1 MRILDLVVDG
11 VAAGSLPGQ
20 RGTPTPGEPSP
31 QRSPTR
37 YRRAAPRAEQIGE
50 HLIWEQAA
58 AVHRYTDPTGTRCHR
73 SIVEWDVTT
82 IPVADDRGHIG
93 GRIHHGVV
101 RMRTDMD
108 VEATGLLGPI
118 DDELAPCLVQ
128 VTEVIK
134 PRLLDCRLS
143 DLDQIWGPTGR
154 LGRSRIPS
162 PTCHGGRRHR
172 PVGCSRQSERGARLR
187 LARGT
192 QPGDSR
198 RRHLSSCSHADGVG
212 GRAGGRGCR

>member
-1 MRILDLVVDG
+1 MIQGEQVRILDLVVD
-11 VAAGSLPGQ
+11 
-20 RGTPTPGEPSP
+20 
-31 QRSPTR
+31 
-37 YRRAAPRAEQIGE
+37 
-50 HLIWEQAA
+50 
-58 AVHRYTDPTGTRCHR
+58 
-73 SIVEWDVTT
+73 IVEWDVTT

-143 DLDQIWGPTGR
+143 DLDQIWALWTAGPVTDSLSNLPWR
-154 LGRSRIPS
+154 PS
-162 PTCHGGRRHR
+162 TSPCGMQSPKRE
-172 PVGCSRQSERGARLR
+172 GCPS
-187 LARGT
+187 T
-192 QPGDSR
+192 P
-198 RRHLSSCSHADGVG
+198 C
-212 GRAGGRGCR
+212 